1 MSVKYY
7 SRDTVRYDTLFNVDI
22 YQLPN
27 YIAQILNTKTK
38 QQQQQIILQKFKTK
52 N

>member
-27 YIAQILNTKTK
+27 YIPKILKTKAK

>member
-1 MSVKYY
+1 MSIKYY

-27 YIAQILNTKTK
+27 YTPKILNSKTK